1 MKLDTLK
8 KIAVVSLSAA
18 ILNLLAA
25 ALFILTLPEQVPTQ
39 FDAKMVCTSYGSR
52 WLGLMFPAF
61 LPVILGLSFLFYSH
75 SKNRDKN
82 LHVLKLVALLI
93 TAIILITGW
102 FVLFLMQNPV
112 QLGEVLGKQ
121 FWWLFPVLYG
131 AVMLLIG
138 NYLPTTRQNLML
150 GYRTPWTLKNAQ
162 CWKLTHQF
170 AGKLAV
176 ITGLITLIAGIV
188 MKAAQVENEKLYV
201 GISVVSLVIVVFAP
215 LFYSFFHRN
224 D

>member
-25 ALFILTLPEQVPTQ
+25 ALFILTLPEQVPTH
-39 FDAKMVCTSYGSR
+39 FDANMVCNGYGSR
-52 WLGLMFPAF
+52 WNGLLLPAF
-61 LPVILGLSFLFYSH
+61 LPVIIGLMLLFFSH

-82 LHVLKLVALLI
+82 LHVIKLAALLTTAILLI
-93 TAIILITGW
+93 TCW
-102 FVLFLMQNPV
+102 FVLFLMRNPV
-112 QLGEVLGKQ
+112 QLGEVLGSQ

-162 CWKLTHQF
+162 CWKLTHQL

-188 MKAAQVENEKLYV
+188 MKAAEVENEKLYV
-201 GISVVSLVIVVFAP
+201 LISIVSLFIVVIVP
-215 LFYSFFHRN
+215 LIYSFFHRN